1 MKVEWRPVPGV
12 EGRYEVSNDG
22 QVASLPTRTWP
33 TRRIIAVVI
42 AKRGGYP
49 TVVLHM
55 NNKQYARKI
64 HRLVCAAFNGPA
76 PAGATLVRHLDGV
89 VTNNVPSNLAW
100 GTTSDNL
107 LDAVRHGTHFSA
119 KKRTAKWATL

>member
-1 MKVEWRPVPGV
+1 
-12 EGRYEVSNDG
+12 
-22 QVASLPTRTWP
+22 
-33 TRRIIAVVI
+33 
-42 AKRGGYP
+42 
-49 TVVLHM
+49 M